1 MLKPRKEKK
10 NKQTPRKEK
19 GDVNKKLI
27 LKKKTKKKKN
37 SHSFKKYLKAPQFK
51 LGRRKGEA

>member
-27 LKKKTKKKKN
+27 LKKKTKKKKTHIVLRN
-37 SHSFKKYLKAPQFK
+37 T
-51 LGRRKGEA
+51 